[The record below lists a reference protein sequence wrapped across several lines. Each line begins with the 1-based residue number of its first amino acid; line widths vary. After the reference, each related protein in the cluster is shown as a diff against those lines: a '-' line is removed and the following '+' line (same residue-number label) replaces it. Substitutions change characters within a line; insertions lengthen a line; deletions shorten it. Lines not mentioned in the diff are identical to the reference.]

1 MHSAPAVSYPVG
13 RSRFQGWLLVLS
25 GLAGLLVG
33 LIWFRQSDLAG
44 WRQGLYAASLLVT
57 CVMAV
62 QAWRRSPCGS
72 LRWDGQAWS
81 WTERDVSVG
90 AVLTVHLDFQF
101 FLLLSLRTD
110 TGSRI
115 WLWPERRTMAARWNG
130 LRRAVFSHRG
140 AGQVL
145 TANAEAALVR
155 VKS

>member
-13 RSRFQGWLLVLS
+13 RSRFQGWLLVLT
-25 GLAGLLVG
+25 GLAGMLVG

-44 WRQGLYAASLLVT
+44 WRQGLYAATLLVT
-57 CVMAV
+57 CVIAV

-81 WTERDVSVG
+81 WTERDVSVC
-90 AVLTVHLDFQF
+90 AEVTVHLDLQF
-101 FLLLSLRTD
+101 FLLLRLRTD

-115 WLWPERRTMAARWNG
+115 WLWPERRAAVTRWNA

-140 AGQVL
+140 AGQLL
-145 TANAEAALVR
+145 TANAEAALAQM
-155 VKS
+155 KS

>member
-13 RSRFQGWLLVLS
+13 RSRFQGWLLVLT
-25 GLAGLLVG
+25 GLASVLVG

-44 WRQGLYAASLLVT
+44 WRQGLYVATLLGT

-81 WTERDVSVG
+81 WTERDVSVC
-90 AVLTVHLDFQF
+90 AVLSVHLDLQF

-115 WLWPERRTMAARWNG
+115 WLWPERRTMAVRWNA

-140 AGQVL
+140 AGQGL
-145 TANAEAALVR
+145 TAYAEAALAQ

>member
-13 RSRFQGWLLVLS
+13 RSRFQGWLLVLT
-25 GLAGLLVG
+25 GLVGLLVG
-33 LIWFRQSDLAG
+33 LIWSRQSDLAG
-44 WRQGLYAASLLVT
+44 WRQGLYVATLLGT

-81 WTERDVSVG
+81 WTERDISVC
-90 AVLTVHLDFQF
+90 AVLSVHLDLQF

-115 WLWPERRTMAARWNG
+115 WLWPERRTMAVRWNA

-140 AGQVL
+140 ANQGL
-145 TANAEAALVR
+145 TANAEAALAQM
-155 VKS
+155 KP